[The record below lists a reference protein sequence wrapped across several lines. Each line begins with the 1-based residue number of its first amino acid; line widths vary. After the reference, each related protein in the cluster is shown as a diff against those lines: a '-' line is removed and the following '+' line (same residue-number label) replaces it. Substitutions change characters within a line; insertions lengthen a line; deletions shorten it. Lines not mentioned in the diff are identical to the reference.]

1 MRKRLEQTWR
11 WFGPNDPV
19 QLSHIAQ
26 AGASGIVT
34 SLHHVPY
41 GEVWTDS
48 EIAKRKQQI
57 ESAGLNWSVVESVQ
71 VHDDIKRRDSKADQW
86 ISNYRESLRNIGKAG
101 IRTVCYNF
109 MPVLDWSRT
118 DLAYPQ
124 PDGSTALRF
133 EQAAYVAFDTEILK
147 RRTASDTYSEADLK
161 AAEKWL
167 SASNSEQRA
176 TLERTMLAGLPGT
189 DEGYTLDEF
198 RKVLANYDGLS
209 SDDIRA
215 NLVYFVSSV
224 ADVADE
230 YGISLTIHPDDP
242 PFSLFG
248 LPRVMST
255 IDDARY
261 LLNNVA
267 NPSNMICFC
276 SGTFGARPDNDVPAM
291 IRELAPRIGFVHLRN
306 TSRQADGSFHESNHL
321 DGDTDMYEVVRELV
335 MEQQRRE
342 HPIPFRPDHGHVML
356 DDLGKKTNPG
366 YSAIGRLRGLAE
378 MRGLE
383 LGIIRSM

>member
-26 AGASGIVT
+26 AGATGIVT

-41 GEVWTDS
+41 GEIWSDS

-57 ESAGLNWSVVESVQ
+57 ESAGLSWSVVESVQ
-71 VHDDIKRRDSKADQW
+71 VHDDIKRRGGNVHQW
-86 ISNYRESLRNIGKAG
+86 ISNYRKSLRNIGKAG

-133 EQAAYVAFDTEILK
+133 EYAAYVAFDTEILK
-147 RRTASDTYSEADLK
+147 RRNAIEAYSETDLK
-161 AAEKWL
+161 AAEIWL
-167 SASNSEQRA
+167 SAANSDQIA
-176 TLERTMLAGLPGT
+176 SLERTMLAGLPGT
-189 DEGYTLDEF
+189 DEGYTLDQF
-198 RKVLANYDGLS
+198 RSVLESYDGISPYDLRS
-209 SDDIRA
+209 
-215 NLVYFVSSV
+215 NLVHFVSAI
-224 ADVADE
+224 ADVADG

-248 LPRVMST
+248 LPRIMST

-267 NPSNMICFC
+267 NPSNTICFC
-276 SGTFGARPDNDVPAM
+276 TGSFGARADNDIPAM
-291 IRELAPRIGFVHLRN
+291 IRELAPHTGFVHLRN
-306 TSRQADGSFHESNHL
+306 TSRQDDGSFHEANHL
-321 DGDTDMYEVVRELV
+321 DGDTDMYAVMRELV
-335 MEQQRRE
+335 LEQQRRE
-342 HPIPFRPDHGHVML
+342 KPIPFRPDHGHVML

-383 LGIIRSM
+383 LGILGGM